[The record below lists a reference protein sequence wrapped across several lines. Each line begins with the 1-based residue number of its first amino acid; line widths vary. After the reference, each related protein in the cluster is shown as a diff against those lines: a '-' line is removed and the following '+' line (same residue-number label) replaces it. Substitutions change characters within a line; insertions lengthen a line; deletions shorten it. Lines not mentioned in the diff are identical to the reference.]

1 MTASPKDLPHD
12 SDIQLSVVACSRNDN
27 HGGSLTARTQ
37 HFIDGF
43 VAQCKRHG
51 LRAELI
57 LVEWN
62 PPADR
67 LPLRKEL
74 RWPSDTGPCDI
85 RIITVPREVHQTFSH
100 ADKIPLFQMI
110 AKNAGIRRARGRF
123 VLATNIDILFSD
135 GVIRFMRDR
144 LRPGMLYR
152 TARAD
157 IPANVPSSPDFSD
170 VLRFCESEAFRI
182 HGRAITVV
190 RHSAKWRRRD
200 LWLASLD
207 ARLVFALRLIGF
219 GPKIAKLLL
228 RPRELARSVVRL
240 ALGVGSDY
248 PLPALAPSELTF
260 SRVWY
265 LCRTMTSLLWGTLRR
280 LMPVAA
286 RRLSVPS
293 PFTNACGDFTLLSRQ
308 DWFALRGYAEW
319 HVFSW
324 HLDSVLVQQALAAGL
339 KERRLGAN
347 ERVFH
352 IEHGKGY
359 RPEAAAELFSRLSDN
374 GVPFLSN
381 ADLERN
387 RVELA
392 VKKKRGEPICY
403 NDHGWGIGSVFL
415 GETGVVDRPSFHP
428 SQVTVAAD

>member
-1 MTASPKDLPHD
+1 VTASSKDLPHD

-67 LPLRKEL
+67 VPLRKEL
-74 RWPSDTGPCDI
+74 RWPSDSGPCDI
-85 RIITVPREVHQTFSH
+85 RIITVPSEVHQTFSH

-110 AKNAGIRRARGRF
+110 AKNVGIRRARGRF

-144 LRPGMLYR
+144 LRPGVLYR

-157 IPANVPSSPDFSD
+157 IPAKVPSGGNFSK
-170 VLRFCESEAFRI
+170 VLQFCESEAFRI

-190 RHSAKWRRRD
+190 RRSAQWSSRD

-207 ARLVFALRLIGF
+207 ARAVFALRVIGF
-219 GPKIAKLLL
+219 GPKMAKLLL
-228 RPRELARSVVRL
+228 RPRELARSLIRL
-240 ALGVGSDY
+240 ALGVGREY
-248 PLPALAPSELTF
+248 PLPSFTRSKMTLSL
-260 SRVWY
+260 VWY
-265 LCRTMTSLLWGTLRR
+265 VCTGVTRR
-280 LMPVAA
+280 VIQATPIVA
-286 RRLSVPS
+286 RRLTVGS

-308 DWFALRGYAEW
+308 DWFSLRGYAEW
-319 HVFSW
+319 PLFSW
-324 HLDSVLVQQALAAGL
+324 HLDSVLVHQALAAGL
-339 KERRLGAN
+339 KEKRLGADQ
-347 ERVFH
+347 RVFH
-352 IEHGKGY
+352 IEHGRGY
-359 RPEAAAELFSRLSDN
+359 RPEAAAELFSRLSES
-374 GVPFLSN
+374 GVPFLSD
-381 ADLERN
+381 ADLERA
-387 RVELA
+387 RKELKA
-392 VKKKRGEPICY
+392 NSKRGAARY
-403 NDHGWGIGSVFL
+403 NDEAWGLSTVSL
-415 GETGVVDRPSFHP
+415 PEAAPAHPLNSPS
-428 SQVTVAAD
+428 SRSAVGADALS